1 MEMSKEEEAIDSIK
15 GKDRTIRDLMDEGIK
30 QEVWDRYMSEDW
42 VNDVI
47 SEQIDGWDDD
57 EQKKAYYEIKELE
70 EEVQSNILRRQTI
83 REKVEKISRDLE
95 NIDSE
100 DLECG
105 INSLQET
112 VADIQKILKDEER
125 YLLSIGH
132 GWKIKK
138 EG

>member
-1 MEMSKEEEAIDSIK
+1 MSKEEEAIDSIK

-30 QEVWDRYMSEDW
+30 QEVWDRYMSEEW

-47 SEQIDGWDDD
+47 SDQIKGWDDD

-70 EEVQSNILRRQTI
+70 EEVQSNILRRHTI
-83 REKVEKISRDLE
+83 REKVEKLSRDLE

-125 YLLSIGH
+125 YLVSIGH